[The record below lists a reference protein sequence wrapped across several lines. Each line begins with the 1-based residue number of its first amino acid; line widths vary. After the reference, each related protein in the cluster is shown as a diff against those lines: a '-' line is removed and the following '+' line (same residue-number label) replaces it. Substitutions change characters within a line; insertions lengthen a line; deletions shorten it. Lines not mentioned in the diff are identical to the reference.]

1 MKVDPY
7 SSLPAGLRILRLR
20 SLPGMSIGIL
30 MLLVGMSLLMERGW
44 LASAAISTQQSAA
57 EQSKQSGRQQA
68 LALQGNASQR
78 ALVNFVELANRERLA
93 SPMPRALAIHEP
105 LKKDE
110 EARNKPIPTGAF
122 TPSDATAAAASRV
135 EASLPSPALSSN
147 FAALDDD
154 NTRIPADTHGA
165 VGANHLLVALN
176 SQVRIQ
182 TKTGTTISTVSL
194 NGFWATFGHANV
206 FDPRVYYD
214 PYGSRWI
221 FVALTDFRAASS
233 SLLIGVTQTN
243 DPTGSWNLYDIDY
256 DASNIV
262 FGDYPNIGFNRNWIT
277 VTANSYRISDK
288 GFVTSNIYVFDK
300 ASLYAATGSPFTL
313 FQDSTGTSQTPAV
326 TYDDTLSTMYILEN
340 WNGNSAGGGY
350 LRLSTITGAVGSEVL
365 TLGVAFPSTPN
376 PWDSAPPGGTDFAP
390 QLGSVRKL
398 NAGDS
403 VVQNTVYRNGSL
415 WCVQTVF
422 LPAGGAAT
430 RSSIQWWQLTTSGL
444 IQQRDRI
451 DDPAGNLFY
460 AFPSIAVNQH
470 NDALIGYSRFSS
482 TQYAGAGYSF
492 RAASDPVNTLRDRAT
507 LKDGQAP
514 YYKINGGTRNK
525 WGDFSNTVI
534 DPLNDTEFWTIQAY
548 AATPSVGIDRW
559 GTWWGRIDPAS
570 PPPPPPASDVVLY
583 ASEATVKAGNW
594 QSVSDP
600 SAAGGARIYN
610 PDAGAPKITTVL
622 ANPTNYFEMTFT
634 AQSATAYHLWM
645 RGKALN
651 DYWGNDSVFVQFS
664 DSVTSSGVATY
675 RIGTTSATEYNLEDC
690 SGCALQ
696 GWGWQDNG
704 WGVGVMGPPIYFQAT
719 GTHTIRIQ
727 VREDGLSLDQI
738 VLSPATY
745 LNAAPGVLKN
755 DTTILPRSGNPPPPA
770 PPPTINAVTPNS
782 GPTGG
787 QSGVTISGSNFA
799 SGASVHFG
807 TAVATNVNVA
817 SPTTLTAT
825 TPAHAAGAVNVM
837 VTNPD
842 NQIGSLTNGYTYTA
856 PMPAAPALTSV
867 SPNSGT
873 TGGGA
878 SVTLTG
884 TNFTSG
890 ASVSFGGA
898 AATNVNVA
906 SSSTIT
912 ALTPSHSTGVVN
924 VVVTNS
930 DGQSGTLAN
939 GYTYVSSPPAETIL
953 LIDNFN
959 DNSLDTTKW
968 TPNNLFSGYTDA
980 NLPAVE
986 INQRFEIG
994 ALLSGTS
1001 GSHYNG
1007 IRSAA
1012 SFNFSGA
1019 YCYVELAQAAA
1030 GNTTADAML
1039 TVGPDVNGYYRMYV
1053 EAGVLF
1059 LQKRIQGSKVTLSS
1073 ISYDATSHRYW
1084 RIRHDSSNG
1093 AVIFEAAADNG
1104 GMPGSW
1110 AVLHSEAWN
1119 TASIPLTGILFELKA
1134 GTWQSEA
1141 NAAGKVIFD
1150 NFKAAKP

>member
-1 MKVDPY
+1 MPFW
-7 SSLPAGLRILRLR
+7 ILTLFV
-20 SLPGMSIGIL
+20 GI
-30 MLLVGMSLLMERGW
+30 SLLMDRDW
-44 LASAAISTQQSAA
+44 LANAAISTQQSAG
-57 EQSKQSGRQQA
+57 EQTIQNGRQQA
-68 LALQGNASQR
+68 PTLQGNASQR
-78 ALVNFVELANRERLA
+78 AMVNFVDLANKEHLA
-93 SPMPRALAIHEP
+93 PPMRRALAIHEP

-110 EARNKPIPTGAF
+110 ATRNKPIPAGAF
-122 TPSDATAAAASRV
+122 TPSDATGAASSRV
-135 EASLPSPALSSN
+135 EPSVPSPALTSN
-147 FAALDDD
+147 FSALDDD
-154 NTRIPADTHGA
+154 NTRIPSDTHGA
-165 VGANHLLVALN
+165 VGPNHLLVALN

-182 TKTGTTISTVSL
+182 TKTGSAISTISL
-194 NGFWATFGHANV
+194 NGFWAAFGHANV

-221 FVALTDFRAASS
+221 FVALTDFRAPNS

-243 DPTGSWNLYDIDY
+243 DPTGNWNLYDIDF
-256 DASNIV
+256 DSSNTV

-300 ASLYAATGSPFTL
+300 ASLYAAAGSPFTL
-313 FQDSTGTSQTPAV
+313 FQDSSGNSPTPAV
-326 TYDDTLSTMYILEN
+326 TYDDTLPTMYILEN
-340 WNGNSAGGGY
+340 WNGNSAGSGY
-350 LRLSTITGAVGSEVL
+350 LRLSTISGAVGSEVL

-376 PWDSAPPGGTDFAP
+376 PWDSAPPGGADFAP
-390 QLGSVRKL
+390 QLGSVRKI
-398 NAGDS
+398 NTGDS

-430 RSSIQWWQLTTSGL
+430 RSSVQWWQLTTSGI
-444 IQQRDRI
+444 IQQRGRI
-451 DDPAGNLFY
+451 DDAAGNLY
-460 AFPSIAVNQH
+460 YGFPSIAVNQN
-470 NDALIGYSRFSS
+470 NDALIGYSQFSA
-482 TQYAGAGYSF
+482 TQYAGAGYAF
-492 RAASDPVNTLRDRAT
+492 RAAADPVNTLRDRAT

-514 YYKINGGTRNK
+514 YYKVNSGTRNK
-525 WGDFSNTVI
+525 WGDYSNTVI
-534 DPLNDTEFWTIQAY
+534 DPLNSTEFWTIQSY
-548 AATPSVGIDRW
+548 AAAPSGGVDRW
-559 GTWWGRIDPAS
+559 GTWWGRLDPAS

-583 ASEATVKAGNW
+583 ASEAAVKVGNW
-594 QSVSDP
+594 QSVADG

-610 PDAGAPKITTVL
+610 PDAGTPKITAAL

-634 AQSATAYHLWM
+634 AQAATAYHLWM

-664 DSVTSSGVATY
+664 DAVDGTGAARY

-704 WGVGVMGPPIYFQAT
+704 WGVGVLGPSIYFQTT

-738 VLSPATY
+738 VLSPSTY
-745 LNAAPGVLKN
+745 LNASPGALKN
-755 DTTILPRSGNPPPPA
+755 DTTILAKSGGSSPPPVPA
-770 PPPTINAVTPNS
+770 PMVNAVTPNS
-782 GPTGG
+782 GSTSG
-787 QSGVTISGSNFA
+787 QTSVTISGSNFV
-799 SGASVHFG
+799 SGASVSFG
-807 TAVATNVNVA
+807 GAAATNVNVTSA
-817 SPTTLTAT
+817 TTLTAT
-825 TPAHAAGAVNVM
+825 TPAHAAGAVNVL

-842 NQIGSLTNGYTYTA
+842 NQSGSLTNGYTYTA
-856 PMPAAPALTSV
+856 PPPAAPTLTSI
-867 SPNSGT
+867 SPNSGS
-873 TGGGA
+873 TGGGT

-898 AATNVNVA
+898 AATNVNVV

-912 ALTPSHSTGVVN
+912 ALTPSHSAGAVN

-939 GYTYVSSPPAETIL
+939 GYTYVSSPPTETIL
-953 LIDNFN
+953 LIDDFN
-959 DNSLDTTKW
+959 DNLLDTTKW

-986 INQRFEIG
+986 MNQRFEIG
-994 ALLSGTS
+994 ALLTGTS

-1012 SFNFSGA
+1012 FFNFSGA
-1019 YCYVELAQAAA
+1019 YCYVELVQAAA
-1030 GNTTADAML
+1030 VNTTADAML
-1039 TVGPDVNGYYRMYV
+1039 TIGPDVNNYYRMYV
-1053 EAGVLF
+1053 EAGVFF
-1059 LQKRIQGSKVTLSS
+1059 LQKRIQGSKTTLSS
-1073 ISYDATSHRYW
+1073 RSYDATNHRYL
-1084 RIRHDSSNG
+1084 RIRHDSSSG

-1104 GMPGSW
+1104 GIPGSW

-1119 TASIPLTGILFELKA
+1119 TASVPLTGILFELKA
-1134 GTWQSEA
+1134 GTWQSEV
-1141 NAAGKVIFD
+1141 NAGGKVIFD